1 MSIGDV
7 VTRFLLDEKYIGS
20 GEALDESDSLLE
32 RGVIDS
38 VGVLK
43 LVAFLEETYGIEIE
57 EDDLMPENFDSLIAI
72 SNYVSRK
79 IG

>member
-38 VGVLK
+38 MGVLK